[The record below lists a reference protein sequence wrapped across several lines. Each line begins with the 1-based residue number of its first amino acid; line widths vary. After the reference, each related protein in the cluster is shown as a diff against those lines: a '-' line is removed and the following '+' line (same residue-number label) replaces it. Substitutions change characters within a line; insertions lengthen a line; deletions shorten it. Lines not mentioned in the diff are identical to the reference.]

1 MSRVL
6 ALAEALRDTADIVF
20 HTRCRIDD
28 VLQGLSAQGQLVV
41 MNDIGHVSDEADR
54 FAQGLRD
61 DDMVVLDGNQFDE
74 AYQAAIKRRGCILVC
89 VDDVATRVFR
99 ADLIINDSGGI
110 TPDQYRCATPAR
122 FCLGPQF
129 AILRGPFLHAARA
142 RRPFVP
148 NANVLVCLG
157 GADPN
162 NEVLRVLD
170 VASTRM
176 RHRHFHV
183 VVGAAYQHGATL
195 RDFLDRTALSATIHT
210 NLRADEMAELMSRCG
225 AAVTPPS
232 TVSLEYASVGGVLYV
247 HQIASDQT
255 YTHRWLIEQELA
267 LPFAE
272 FSFNCAAEERVVRRQ
287 RETFDGRSD
296 ERLRESIEALAAV

>member
-1 MSRVL
+1 VL
-6 ALAEALRDTADIVF
+6 ALAEALRDTEDMVF
-20 HTRCRIDD
+20 YTRCRIDD
-28 VLQGLSAQGQLVV
+28 VLQLMSAQGQLVV
-41 MNDIGHVSDEADR
+41 MNDSGPVSDEADT
-54 FAQGLRD
+54 FARALSD
-61 DDMVVLDGNQFDE
+61 DDLVVLDGNQFDE
-74 AYQAAIKRRGCILVC
+74 TYQAAIKRRGCILVC
-89 VDDVATRVFR
+89 VDDMATRVFR

-110 TPDQYRCATPAR
+110 TPDQYRCAAPAR

-129 AILRGPFLHAARA
+129 AILRAPFLQAARA

-176 RHRHFHV
+176 RHRQFHV
-183 VVGAAYQHGATL
+183 VVGAAYQHGTAL
-195 RDFLDRTALSATIHT
+195 RDFLEHCSLSATVHT
-210 NLRADEMAELMSRCG
+210 NLSAIQMAELMSLCG
-225 AAVTPPS
+225 TAITPPS
-232 TVSLEYASVGGVLYV
+232 TVSFEYASVGGLLYV

-267 LPFAE
+267 LPFME
-272 FSFNCAAEERVVRRQ
+272 SSFNQEAEERLVTRQ
-287 RETFDGRSD
+287 REIFDGRSD
-296 ERLRESIEALAAV
+296 ERLRASINQLAVA